1 MKKKIYLTMVA
12 FTAICFIASAQ
23 QGNTQKE
30 RVKQGVKSGEVTKEE
45 AAGIR
50 EERKEVRAT
59 VKDAKS
65 DGVVTKEEKKEI
77 KEQRKETNK
86 AVVRAKNN
94 GKKVN

>member
-1 MKKKIYLTMVA
+1 MIA
-12 FTAICFIASAQ
+12 FTAICFTASAQ
-23 QGNTQKE
+23 QGNTQRE

-45 AAGIR
+45 VARIR

-65 DGVVTKEEKKEI
+65 DGVFTKEEKKEM
-77 KEQRKETNK
+77 KEQRKETK
-86 AVVRAKNN
+86 KGVVRAKNN